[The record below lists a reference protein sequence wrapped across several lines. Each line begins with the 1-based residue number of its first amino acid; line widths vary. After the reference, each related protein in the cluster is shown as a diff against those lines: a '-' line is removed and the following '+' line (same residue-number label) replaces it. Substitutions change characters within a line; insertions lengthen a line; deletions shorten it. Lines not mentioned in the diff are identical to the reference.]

1 MANWPVVQ
9 LYEFDYFVHSNFL
22 MHLVLLTGK
31 GLLPDFLVYLIFLNV
46 ITLPPEKYLVY
57 YLSGDLTILM
67 ISRAIQNQAKIT
79 SSLAHLHVSNFYFP
93 NLLLY
98 IDYYFDLTFSVLL
111 IRLII
116 NSLTLH
122 YFYYRVLLLFQIPL
136 TLLLKPIGDW
146 IHQAPQFI

>member
-1 MANWPVVQ
+1 KRQFLHYILVSSSLYRNLYLYNLAAYLQVKLSLIFDCLKRTTFYLMANWPVVQ

-79 SSLAHLHVSNFYFP
+79 CSLAHLHVSN
-93 NLLLY
+93 LY
-98 IDYYFDLTFSVLL
+98 CPKLALQIDYYL
-111 IRLII
+111 
-116 NSLTLH
+116 
-122 YFYYRVLLLFQIPL
+122 
-136 TLLLKPIGDW
+136 
-146 IHQAPQFI
+146 